1 MRKRSLRGPSD
12 PPGNYEVGYR
22 KPPQHTRF
30 KPGHSGN
37 PRGRPKAEKSSGAA
51 LNDALKA
58 KVKMRRYGKE
68 RVVSS
73 IQAFALR
80 VVTDAIQGKA
90 SAQKMLVALIERFV
104 PIAAEVAP

>member
-1 MRKRSLRGPSD
+1 
-12 PPGNYEVGYR
+12 
-22 KPPQHTRF
+22 
-30 KPGHSGN
+30 
-37 PRGRPKAEKSSGAA
+37 
-51 LNDALKA
+51 
-58 KVKMRRYGKE
+58 MRRYGKE

-104 PIAAEVAP
+104 PIAAEVAPTGKVGDKVDRLFEKLDLMSKRNPPGEK